1 MKAKIETKKYVILF
15 KTNPVV
21 RGSEIKQKKKLK
33 RRHYWLLLTRSIYR

>member
-21 RGSEIKQKKKLK
+21 RGSEIKQKEKKLK
-33 RRHYWLLLTRSIYR
+33 RRH